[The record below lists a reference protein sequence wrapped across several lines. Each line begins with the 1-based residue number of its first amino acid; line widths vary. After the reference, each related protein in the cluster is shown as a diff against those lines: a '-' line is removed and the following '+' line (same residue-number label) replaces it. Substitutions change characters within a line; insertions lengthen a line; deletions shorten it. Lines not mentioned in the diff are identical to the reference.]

1 MEIEATAL
9 NSLQQ
14 VTNWGILTTDA
25 HLTVTS
31 VNGWFETNCGR
42 TAGEIIGRKLFEAFP
57 EVAARFLDER
67 YRQVLTGGTAV
78 LSQRLHGYVFS
89 MPSSV
94 EGGHATQMQQ
104 SIRIVPLL
112 SAGQVVGTLT
122 VVEDVTERFELETSL
137 RISALQHATIA
148 ELAQQAL
155 AGGDRAGLLD
165 RVATTIAGAV
175 KVPYCAIFEL
185 QADQQS
191 LLLRAGSG
199 WPVGEVNSAVI
210 DAGPQSL
217 GAEILAS
224 TEPLLYKDTS
234 GEPASRPSSL
244 FSRER
249 IVCGVQVAVRNGNEV
264 FGAIGI
270 YSDRPKNFQRDE
282 IHFLEATAN
291 ILGAAI
297 DRMRLEDALRV
308 RAEQLAV
315 ADQRKNEFLAMLAH
329 ELRNPLAPI
338 ESAVQILRLKGSH
351 DQEVQWARDVIERQV
366 QQMTRLV
373 NDLLDVSRITSGKI
387 NLQMGP
393 VELKQIVD
401 AATEISRPVI
411 ESHHHSFTVST
422 DQKSIWLT
430 GDSPRLVQALSNI
443 LNNAAKY
450 TPNGG
455 RITLAAGQEG
465 NDVVIRV
472 RDSGIGIPAAMLPSI
487 FDLFTQVNRSLDR
500 SEGGLGIGLT
510 LVRKIMDM
518 HGGSVQAQSSGSD
531 LGSEF
536 VLRLPAMTPSGRNAV
551 APGAGPND
559 GSTAVTRKILVVD
572 DNVDSATSLAMLLKM
587 LGSPTATAFSGRE
600 ALQKITND
608 PPDLVFLDIGLP
620 EMNGYEVARRL
631 RQNER
636 LNTCHLVA
644 LSGYGQETDIQESAQ
659 AGFDHH
665 LVKPVTLENLL
676 ALLNRLPLQRTHAN

>member
-1 MEIEATAL
+1 VAAPLKVSMSANSDDKVNILLVDDQPARLLSYESILSELDLNLVTARSGTEALQKLMAHEFAVVLLDVNMPDMDGFETASMIHEHPRYEKVPIIFVTGVHIGELDRLQGYKLGAVDYVSIPVVPEILRSKVAVLVELYCQRRELRKLNRSLEEANARLAQANSNLQVEKNRELEQL
-9 NSLQQ
+9 NSTL
-14 VTNWGILTTDA
+14 
-25 HLTVTS
+25 
-31 VNGWFETNCGR
+31 R
-42 TAGEIIGRKLFEAFP
+42 EAN
-57 EVAARFLDER
+57 R
-67 YRQVLTGGTAV
+67 
-78 LSQRLHGYVFS
+78 H
-89 MPSSV
+89 
-94 EGGHATQMQQ
+94 
-104 SIRIVPLL
+104 
-112 SAGQVVGTLT
+112 
-122 VVEDVTERFELETSL
+122 
-137 RISALQHATIA
+137 
-148 ELAQQAL
+148 
-155 AGGDRAGLLD
+155 
-165 RVATTIAGAV
+165 
-175 KVPYCAIFEL
+175 
-185 QADQQS
+185 
-191 LLLRAGSG
+191 
-199 WPVGEVNSAVI
+199 
-210 DAGPQSL
+210 
-217 GAEILAS
+217 
-224 TEPLLYKDTS
+224 KD
-234 GEPASRPSSL
+234 
-244 FSRER
+244 
-249 IVCGVQVAVRNGNEV
+249 
-264 FGAIGI
+264 
-270 YSDRPKNFQRDE
+270 
-282 IHFLEATAN
+282 
-291 ILGAAI
+291 
-297 DRMRLEDALRV
+297 
-308 RAEQLAV
+308 
-315 ADQRKNEFLAMLAH
+315 EFLAMLAH

-422 DQKSIWLT
+422 EQKSIWLT

-450 TPNGG
+450 TPSGG
-455 RITLAAGQEG
+455 RIALTAGQEG

-518 HGGSVQAQSSGSD
+518 HGGSVHALSAGSD

-536 VLRLPAMTPSGRNAV
+536 VLRLPATTPPGRKSAI
-551 APGAGPND
+551 PGLGPLD
-559 GSTAVTRKILVVD
+559 HSTTVTRKILVVD
-572 DNVDSATSLAMLLKM
+572 DNVDSARSLAMLLNM

-600 ALQKITND
+600 ALQKIVND

-620 EMNGYEVARRL
+620 EMSGYEVARRL
-631 RQNER
+631 RENER
-636 LNTCHLVA
+636 LNACHLVA

-676 ALLNRLPLQRTHAN
+676 ALLNRLPLGRIQKS

>member
-1 MEIEATAL
+1 MDIDAAAF

-25 HLTVTS
+25 NLAVTS
-31 VNGWFETNCGR
+31 VNDWFETNCGR
-42 TAGEIIGRKLFEAFP
+42 AAGEIVGRKLLDVFP
-57 EVAARFLDER
+57 EIAARFLDER
-67 YRQVLTGGTAV
+67 YRQVLAGGTAI
-78 LSQRLHGYVFS
+78 LSQRLHGYLFS

-94 EGGHATQMQQ
+94 DGGHATHMQQ

-122 VVEDVTERFELETSL
+122 VIEDVTERFELETSL
-137 RISALQHATIA
+137 RMSALQHATIA
-148 ELAQQAL
+148 DLAQQAL
-155 AGGDRAGLLD
+155 AGGDSTGLLD
-165 RVATTIAGAV
+165 RVAMTIAGAV

-185 QADQQS
+185 QADKQS

-199 WPVGEVNSAVI
+199 WPVLEMNSASI
-210 DAGPQSL
+210 DAGPHSL

-224 TEPLLYKDTS
+224 TGPLLFKDKS
-234 GEPASRPSSL
+234 GEPASRPSNL

-249 IVCGVQVAVRNGNEV
+249 IVCGVQIAVRSGNEV

-291 ILGAAI
+291 ILGVAV

-308 RAEQLAV
+308 RADQLA
-315 ADQRKNEFLAMLAH
+315 AANQRKNEFLAMLAH

-411 ESHHHSFTVST
+411 ESHHHTFTVSAE
-422 DQKSIWLT
+422 QKSIWLT

-450 TPNGG
+450 TPSGG
-455 RITLAAGQEG
+455 RIALTAGQEG
-465 NDVVIRV
+465 SDVVIRV

-487 FDLFTQVNRSLDR
+487 FDLFTQVDRSLDR

-510 LVRKIMDM
+510 LVRKIMEM
-518 HGGSVQAQSSGSD
+518 HGGSVHALSAGSD

-536 VLRLPAMTPSGRNAV
+536 VLRLPATTPPGRKSSI
-551 APGAGPND
+551 PGLGLND
-559 GSTAVTRKILVVD
+559 GSTPVTRRILVVD
-572 DNVDSATSLAMLLKM
+572 DNVDSARSLAMLLNM

-600 ALQKITND
+600 ALQKIVDD

-631 RQNER
+631 RENER
-636 LNTCHLVA
+636 LNMCHLVA
-644 LSGYGQETDIQESAQ
+644 LSGYGREADIQESAQ

-676 ALLNRLPLQRTHAN
+676 ALLNRLPLGRIQKS